1 MRLIHEHLQVDIHIM
16 AKPPVGDWIC
26 FGTETTDS
34 GGRVTYTIPKE
45 KQLPQGMYPVKMVV
59 RWDFLHHSVF
69 TPTDLWE
76 ISVSQWRA
84 CVRTNFCTFVLHY
97 NLTIPLQRRSHFRG
111 LLLNST
117 ATQDRMRCIFN
128 RRFFHSQRV
137 YHGQGSQSSSWCC
150 RRCQV
155 LTKCHLLSNW
165 SYWKIL
171 RAQI

>member
-1 MRLIHEHLQVDIHIM
+1 MRLIMHERLQVDIHIM
-16 AKPPVGDWIC
+16 TKPPVGDWIC

-59 RWDFLHHSVF
+59 RWDFFDHFVF
-69 TPTDLWE
+69 TATDLRQ
-76 ISVSQWRA
+76 ISRWRA
-84 CVRTNFCTFVLHY
+84 CVGTNFCTFLLHCR
-97 NLTIPLQRRSHFRG
+97 LKIPLQRRSHFRG
-111 LLLNST
+111 LLLDST

-128 RRFFHSQRV
+128 RRFVHSQCV
-137 YHGQGSQSSSWCC
+137 YHGQGSQSSSGCC

-155 LTKCHLLSNW
+155 ITKCPFHPNW
-165 SYWKIL
+165 PYWKMF